1 VNDGRE
7 AGPPT
12 QLVPRR
18 AGGGQT
24 TGRFGR
30 YSRLLKHAD
39 FDRVYRNGRR
49 HIAARMT
56 FFYLQ
61 GELKRGNP
69 PGGPRV
75 GLTVGRAL
83 GGAVARNRL
92 KRRMREAVR
101 FSLGN
106 LAVPV
111 DVVINPKRSAA
122 TAEFSELQN
131 EVEQGF
137 RAIEEKLQK
146 VRTPSRPAERNQ
158 K

>member
-1 VNDGRE
+1 
-7 AGPPT
+7 
-12 QLVPRR
+12 
-18 AGGGQT
+18 
-24 TGRFGR
+24 
-30 YSRLLKHAD
+30 
-39 FDRVYRNGRR
+39 
-49 HIAARMT
+49 MT

-61 GELKRGNP
+61 GEPQRRSPLD
-69 PGGPRV
+69 GPRV

-101 FSLGN
+101 FSLGE

-122 TAEFSELQN
+122 TAEFSELQR

-137 RAIEEKLQK
+137 RAIKEKLQK